1 MRNKILRL
9 MVSCFLLLI
18 LTSCKTDFS
27 IDIYSSDMFFDEN
40 LDTPAKMKVEIPSC
54 GQRSEYER
62 KVLALFGTQSMA
74 KIVGCEEEGMS
85 SMLIVSLTAEIASA
99 ESDRDV
105 VLFRQQEQDIEH
117 DGRVYELR
125 GVQPVIHQEFL
136 QRVNSLMQENM
147 QTLSYS
153 DISIEFL
160 LPDSQYKKLDRLSL
174 SLISPEKQS

>member
-1 MRNKILRL
+1 
-9 MVSCFLLLI
+9 
-18 LTSCKTDFS
+18 
-27 IDIYSSDMFFDEN
+27 
-40 LDTPAKMKVEIPSC
+40 MKVEIPSC

-117 DGRVYELR
+117 DGRLYELR
-125 GVQPVIHQEFL
+125 GVKPVIHQEFL

-160 LPDSQYKKLDRLSL
+160 LNNDERADILVTGHDLWVDGQPYQHYYRQPMARRQRLEL
-174 SLISPEKQS
+174 LISNVMTDLVMQGKLPVALYIYRQK